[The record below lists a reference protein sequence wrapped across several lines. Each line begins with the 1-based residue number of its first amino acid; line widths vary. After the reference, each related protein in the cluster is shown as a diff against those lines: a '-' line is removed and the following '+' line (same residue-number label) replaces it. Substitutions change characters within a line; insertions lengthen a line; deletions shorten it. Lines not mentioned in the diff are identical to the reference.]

1 METLLIVD
9 DNPINLEVMCHLFRP
24 QYAVRAVASGERA
37 LQAVHES
44 PIPDLV
50 LLDLMLTG
58 MDGFEVLRQLK
69 ADSRTMAIPV
79 IIVTASHDGRAE
91 ERGLTLGAA
100 DFLTKPLRPRT
111 ALARVRAHLDA
122 RNARAALQ
130 ERNAHLEAEVRRRM
144 HENSLIQDASILALA
159 RLAETR
165 DPETGNHIRRTQG
178 YVRVLCEALR
188 DRPGW
193 AGYLDE
199 QRVEL
204 LVKSAPLH
212 DIGKVGIPDH
222 ILLKPGALTPEE
234 WAIMKTHSRIGA
246 EAIEH
251 AEQDVAQ
258 PLPFLEMAKQIALY
272 HHEKWDGSGYPMG
285 LRGPDIPYPARL
297 MALADVFD
305 ALISSRPYKEP
316 HPAEAA
322 IEIIRQ
328 GRGRHFDPDVVDAFL
343 RTQDQFV
350 RIAADHADAPED
362 LEAHLQ
368 RLRPPQLQSVATT
381 RPLPAPAPAPHS
393 ARVTAW

>member
-9 DNPINLEVMCHLFRP
+9 DNPINLEVLCHLFRP

-122 RNARAALQ
+122 REARAALQ

-144 HENSLIQDASILALA
+144 HENSLVQDASILALA

-222 ILLKPGALTPEE
+222 ILLRPGPLTHDE
-234 WAIMKTHSRIGA
+234 WAVMRTHTTIGA
-246 EAIEH
+246 RAIQL
-251 AEQDVAQ
+251 AEQDVGTEVDFFVIAR
-258 PLPFLEMAKQIALY
+258 QIALY
-272 HHEKWDGSGYPMG
+272 HHERWDGGGYPQG
-285 LRGPDIPYPARL
+285 LAGEAIPLAARI
-297 MALADVFD
+297 MAVADVFD
-305 ALISSRPYKEP
+305 AL
-316 HPAEAA
+316 
-322 IEIIRQ
+322 
-328 GRGRHFDPDVVDAFL
+328 
-343 RTQDQFV
+343 T
-350 RIAADHADAPED
+350 
-362 LEAHLQ
+362 
-368 RLRPPQLQSVATT
+368 
-381 RPLPAPAPAPHS
+381 S
-393 ARVTAW
+393 ARVYKRAMPVEEACRIIEGESGTRFDPVVVAAFRRALDRLVAIAQRYADTVAA